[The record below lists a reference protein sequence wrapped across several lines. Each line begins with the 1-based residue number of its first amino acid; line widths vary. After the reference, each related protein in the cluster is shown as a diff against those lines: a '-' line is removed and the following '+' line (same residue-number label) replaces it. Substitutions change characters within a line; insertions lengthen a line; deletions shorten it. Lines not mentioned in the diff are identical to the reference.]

1 MASDLD
7 YAKMIEIPLN
17 TCKYQTKKG
26 KSLFKK
32 KKIISLINKK
42 LKDEKP
48 KDSHL
53 SDNFNLNLDK
63 NEGEIPY
70 KELMPLY
77 DLFKVGYTFNHYDRD
92 EILTKP
98 LYNKNGEEIGY
109 SLKDLSFN
117 FQY

>member
-53 SDNFNLNLDK
+53 SDNFNLNSNSFSVSKDSSFL
-63 NEGEIPY
+63 G
-70 KELMPLY
+70 
-77 DLFKVGYTFNHYDRD
+77 
-92 EILTKP
+92 
-98 LYNKNGEEIGY
+98 NK
-109 SLKDLSFN
+109 SFLVAVAL
-117 FQY
+117 